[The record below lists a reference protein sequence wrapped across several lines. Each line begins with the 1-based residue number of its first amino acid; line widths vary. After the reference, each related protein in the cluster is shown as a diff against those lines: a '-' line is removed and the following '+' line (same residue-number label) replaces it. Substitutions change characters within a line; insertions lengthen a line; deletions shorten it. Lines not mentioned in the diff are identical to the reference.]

1 MEGKPDW
8 LSGFPVQI
16 YCNRS
21 DLIYP
26 PQPPRMGPSAYKADN
41 HQKIMKKGGQPESG
55 PGNRVP
61 IVPAFVC
68 L

>member
-1 MEGKPDW
+1 MQYKIKP
-8 LSGFPVQI
+8 LSI
-16 YCNRS
+16 S
-21 DLIYP
+21 KL
-26 PQPPRMGPSAYKADN
+26 KADN